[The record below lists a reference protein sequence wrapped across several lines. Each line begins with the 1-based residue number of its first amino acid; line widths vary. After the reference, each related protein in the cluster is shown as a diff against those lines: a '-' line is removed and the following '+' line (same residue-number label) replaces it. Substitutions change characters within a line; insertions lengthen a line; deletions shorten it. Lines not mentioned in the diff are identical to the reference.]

1 MYSHRNGVYSFVQNV
16 TYTLKVSPSP
26 LQCQS
31 LSTSTNA
38 DGQRD
43 AASRKIDHIALHND
57 FKNSF
62 TSRFLKK

>member
-1 MYSHRNGVYSFVQNV
+1 MYSHKNGVYSFVQNV
-16 TYTLKVSPSP
+16 TKVSPSP
-26 LQCQS
+26 LQFQS

-38 DGQRD
+38 DGPRD

-62 TSRFLKK
+62 TSRFPKK